1 MLVVSGGGLVRSFR
15 ELKVWQAWMDLTV
28 LVYELTSEFPKHE
41 LYGLSSQMR
50 RAAVSTA
57 SNLAEGSARASRK
70 DFRQF
75 VIIARGSNCELQT
88 QLMIAARLGYCTEGK
103 FQEAERTA
111 AEIGRM
117 LNGLSAYLKA
127 KPPSSTSLTTNN

>member
-1 MLVVSGGGLVRSFR
+1 
-15 ELKVWQAWMDLTV
+15 MDLTM
-28 LVYELTSEFPKHE
+28 LIYELTSGFPSHE

-57 SNLAEGSARASRK
+57 SNLAEGSARTTRK

-88 QLMIAARLGYCTEGK
+88 QLMIATRLGYASSNQLE
-103 FQEAERTA
+103 QAERLSS
-111 AEIGRM
+111 EVGKM
-117 LNGLSAYLKA
+117 LNGLSAYLKK
-127 KPPSSTSLTTNN
+127 KPPLSAPARTTNN